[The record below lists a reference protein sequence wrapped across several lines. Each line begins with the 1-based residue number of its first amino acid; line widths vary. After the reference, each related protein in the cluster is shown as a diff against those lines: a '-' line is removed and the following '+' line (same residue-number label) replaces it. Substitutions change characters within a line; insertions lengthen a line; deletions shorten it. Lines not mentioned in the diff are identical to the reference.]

1 MAGEFNLNPAPTP
14 GLFPQTGSE
23 LVQLS
28 KAEFCVCA
36 LSEDNGK
43 KLARYIAW
51 KTIDATGERISA
63 LLDEADPGKEKPIPI
78 IYNYLII

>member
-1 MAGEFNLNPAPTP
+1 MAEEFNLNPAPTP

-43 KLARYIAW
+43 TLARYIAW